1 MHVILPFFSAC
12 CCTMCVIVFLLEIHF
27 AIIIDN
33 HEEVQEVN
41 RVSKQVDALK
51 ETLESLGFCVLYFN
65 YLSSQSISHL
75 LKAFCQIDH
84 LQLASFALI
93 YLSKG
98 DTNDLYSSDIPVTF
112 EEVFEYFDDI
122 VQVPKLFLFHLAHSG
137 ESLTD
142 RLKFPNPPKNSIAL
156 AISLKLMANIK
167 VSPAIFSIIINLKP
181 KKDCVKPL
189 KQCFEQM
196 KHDIEYFDP
205 VSCECKDTLQDNFV
219 LPTCGKNEYQ

>member
-1 MHVILPFFSAC
+1 MFI
-12 CCTMCVIVFLLEIHF
+12 IVLIPLEMHF

-33 HEEVQEVN
+33 HEEIQGVN
-41 RVSKQVDALK
+41 RVSKQVDALIK
-51 ETLESLGFCVLYFN
+51 AFECLGFCVLYFN

-75 LKAFCQIDH
+75 LKAFHQIEH
-84 LQLASFALI
+84 LQLASFALV

-98 DTNDLYSSDIPVTF
+98 DTNDLYSSDKLVTF

-137 ESLTD
+137 EPLTD

-156 AISLKLMANIK
+156 AVSLKLTANIT

-181 KKDCVKPL
+181 EKDCVKPL

-196 KHDIEYFDP
+196 KDDIDYFDP
-205 VSCECKDTLQDNFV
+205 VSCECKNTLQDDFV
-219 LPTCGKNEYQ
+219 LPTFGKTEYQ